1 MFLSLTINMLGGS
14 SGFTVTLDMSLV
26 YDKDTRITSKQR
38 CCFDG
43 FIADFE
49 QILQNV
55 LVFPLLTL
63 NK

>member
-1 MFLSLTINMLGGS
+1 MLGGS

-26 YDKDTRITSKQR
+26 YDKDNRITSKQR

>member
-1 MFLSLTINMLGGS
+1 MLGGS

-43 FIADFE
+43 FIADFK

>member
-1 MFLSLTINMLGGS
+1 MLGGS

-26 YDKDTRITSKQR
+26 YNKDTRTTLKKR

-55 LVFPLLTL
+55 LAFPLLTL